1 MFFRNRF
8 SKKRSFFYLVFFLK
22 ICTPVG
28 KRKRSLEDS
37 MKSDCRFL
45 WNNCLNVIRDNIPE
59 PAFNTW
65 FLPIVPLKYED
76 HVLTVQVPSQ
86 FFYEYLEDKYLDLI
100 QQTLYREIGAG
111 TILNY
116 RILVETESNTAVEL
130 RGESKPF
137 AGKEKSAT
145 LKVTAK
151 VPSPFDRVETSEFD
165 SQINTKYTFHNF
177 FEGESNRLA
186 RTAAEAVA
194 NNPAK
199 TAFNPLFVH
208 GHSGVGKT
216 HLCHAIGSKVESL
229 YPDKKVLYLS
239 AHLFKVQFT
248 DARRFNTINDFIN
261 FYQSIDVLIIDD
273 IHELSGLEKT
283 QNTFFHIFNHLHQN
297 NKQLV
302 MTSDCAP
309 MDMQGMEE
317 RLLTRFRWGLTT
329 RLERPDKELRKKILE
344 NKVLSDGLSIPHN
357 VIEFIAENVTENVRD
372 LEGIVVSLMAHSI
385 INNREIDMNLA
396 RRVVEQSIKFERK
409 RITVQRIQD
418 TVSEFFNI
426 KKELIQSSS
435 RKREIVQARQV
446 TMYFIKKH
454 TELSLSQIGVQ
465 VGNRNHATVL
475 HACNTVKNY
484 YEVDKGFRA
493 DIEEIEKI
501 LNS

>member
-1 MFFRNRF
+1 M
-8 SKKRSFFYLVFFLK
+8 
-22 ICTPVG
+22 
-28 KRKRSLEDS
+28 
-37 MKSDCRFL
+37 
-45 WNNCLNVIRDNIPE
+45 WNNCLDVIRDNIPE

-65 FLPIVPLKYED
+65 FAPIVPLNYKER
-76 HVLTVQVPSQ
+76 VLTIQVPSQ

-100 QQTLYREIGAG
+100 QQTLYREIGEG

-130 RGESKPF
+130 RGESKQYNPVDK
-137 AGKEKSAT
+137 GTSR
-145 LKVTAK
+145 KVTAK

-165 SQINTKYTFHNF
+165 SQINSKYTFHNF

-194 NNPAK
+194 MNPAK

-216 HLCHAIGSKVESL
+216 HLCHAIGSSVQER

-239 AHLFKVQFT
+239 AHLFKVQYT

-261 FYQSIDVLIIDD
+261 FYQNIDVLLIDD
-273 IHELSGLEKT
+273 IQELSGLEKT

-309 MDMQGMEE
+309 MDMQGVEE

-329 RLERPDKELRKKILE
+329 MLERPDKELRKKILQ
-344 NKVLSDGLSIPHN
+344 NKVLSDGLSIPEN
-357 VIEFIAENVTENVRD
+357 VIEYIAENVTENVRD

-396 RRVVEQSIKFERK
+396 RRVMEQSIRFEKK
-409 RITVQRIQD
+409 RVTVQKIQD
-418 TVSEFFNI
+418 TVSEYFNV
-426 KKELIQSSS
+426 KKELIQSAS

-475 HACNTVKNY
+475 HACNTIKNY
-484 YEVDKGFRA
+484 SDVDKSFRS
-493 DIEEIEKI
+493 DLEEIDR
-501 LNS
+501 LLTS

>member
-1 MFFRNRF
+1 MN
-8 SKKRSFFYLVFFLK
+8 SNCK
-22 ICTPVG
+22 I
-28 KRKRSLEDS
+28 
-37 MKSDCRFL
+37 L
-45 WNNCLNVIRDNIPE
+45 WSNCLEVIRDNIPE

-65 FLPIVPLKYED
+65 FAPIVPLNYAKN
-76 HVLTVQVPSQ
+76 VLTIQVPSQ

-100 QQTLYREIGAG
+100 QQTLYREIGEG

-116 RILVETESNTAVEL
+116 RILVETESNTAVEM
-130 RGESKPF
+130 RGESKQF
-137 AGKEKSAT
+137 AGIDKNAKK
-145 LKVTAK
+145 KVTAK
-151 VPSPFDRVETSEFD
+151 VPSPFDRVETTEFD
-165 SQINTKYTFHNF
+165 SQINSKYTFNNF
-177 FEGESNRLA
+177 FEGESNKLA

-194 NNPAK
+194 MSPAK
-199 TAFNPLFVH
+199 TVFNPLFIH

-216 HLCHAIGSKVESL
+216 HLCHALGSKVLEQ

-239 AHLFKVQFT
+239 AHLFKVQYT

-309 MDMQGMEE
+309 MNMQGVEE
-317 RLLTRFRWGLTT
+317 RLLTRFRWGLTSL
-329 RLERPDKELRKKILE
+329 LERPDKELRKKILQ
-344 NKVLSDGLSIPHN
+344 NKVLTDGLSIPEN
-357 VIEFIAENVTENVRD
+357 VIDFIAENVTENVRD

-396 RRVVEQSIKFERK
+396 QRVVEQSIKFEKK
-409 RITVQRIQD
+409 RITVQKIQE
-418 TVSEFFNI
+418 TVSDFYKV
-426 KKELIQSSS
+426 KKELIQSTS

-454 TELSLSQIGVQ
+454 TEMSLSQIGAQ
-465 VGNRNHATVL
+465 VGNRSHATVL
-475 HACNTVKNY
+475 HSCNTVKDY
-484 YEVDKGFRA
+484 YEFDKGFRS
-493 DIEEIEKI
+493 DIEEIER
-501 LNS
+501 LLQS